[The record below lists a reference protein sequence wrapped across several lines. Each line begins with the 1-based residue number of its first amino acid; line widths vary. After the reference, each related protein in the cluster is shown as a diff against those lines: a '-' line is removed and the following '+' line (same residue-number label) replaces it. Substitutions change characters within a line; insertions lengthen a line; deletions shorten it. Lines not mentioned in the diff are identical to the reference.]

1 MEQLAAKETT
11 VSGRRSVLTAMAAAT
26 LFLLAGCASS
36 DLGMGSGS
44 QLAESSG
51 QLTPTPN
58 ANGEVVGTGK
68 VRISMLIPKSAPG
81 NGAVVANEVRNGA
94 LLAMKDFGNADL
106 ELVIKDDAGQAAG
119 AQAAASEAVREGS
132 AAILGPVFA
141 ATVSAASAITLPAG
155 RTIVAFS
162 TDTSNA
168 RRGVYLLS
176 YTPQEDTAR
185 IVEHALTRGTR
196 SILAFL
202 PSSAEGSVREATL
215 RQVAGTSGA
224 SVQIIRYER
233 SVPSI
238 EEAVKSAAGMIPTI
252 DTIYI
257 PEGGEIPNVIV
268 QTIRRNAIDIVGKQ
282 IIGSGAWESVTFKE
296 AQLEGALYPGRDLSR
311 FADFANRYQAAYGTK
326 PNVWAALGYDSITL
340 SANLIR
346 TAGPA
351 NAFKPQALESA
362 NGFIGINGIFRLRS
376 DGTTQRGLAI
386 YQVERNAGKLVV
398 PAPTTFGRGAS

>member
-1 MEQLAAKETT
+1 MERRSALAA
-11 VSGRRSVLTAMAAAT
+11 MAFAA
-26 LFLLAGCASS
+26 LLSLAGCAST
-36 DLGMGSGS
+36 DLGVGSGS
-44 QLAESSG
+44 QLAQGSG

-58 ANGEVVGTGK
+58 ANGEVVGAGK
-68 VRISMLIPKSAPG
+68 VRISMLIPKSAAG
-81 NGAVVANEVRNGA
+81 NGAVVANEIRNGA
-94 LLAMKDFGNADL
+94 LLAMNDFGNSEL
-106 ELVIKDDAGQAAG
+106 ELVIKDDAGQAAA

-176 YTPQEDTAR
+176 YTPQEDTRR
-185 IVEHALTRGTR
+185 ILDYAFTR
-196 SILAFL
+196 STRSMLAFL

-215 RQVAGTSGA
+215 RQVAGTAGV
-224 SVQIIRYER
+224 SVQIFRYER

-238 EEAVKSAAGMIPTI
+238 EEAVKSAAAIIPGV

-257 PEGGEIPNVIV
+257 PEGGEIPNAVL
-268 QTIRRNAIDIVGKQ
+268 QMIRRNSIDIVGKQ
-282 IIGSGAWESVTFKE
+282 IIGSGAWETVVFKE
-296 AQLEGALYPGRDLSR
+296 AQLEGALYPGRDMSR
-311 FADFANRYQAAYGTK
+311 FADFANRYQATYGAR

-340 SANLIR
+340 AVNQVR
-346 TAGPA
+346 AAGPA

-376 DGTTQRGLAI
+376 DGTTERGLAI
-386 YQVERNAGKLVV
+386 YQVERNAGKLVA
-398 PAPTTFGRGAS
+398 PAPTSFGRGSS